1 MATQPISLITNFRWL
16 TSYNVTSEAWSTI
29 ASSTDGG
36 TANVTFFILAQD
48 MTNPTVRDTVFA
60 QIKIAIEGYYSDV
73 VWTTETHSWTTVTV
87 GLNNYNQW
95 SINLVGTAT
104 DPSETGV
111 IMFAPTNF
119 YVAITPNLAYGVV
132 IGNAETPCPECPPSV
147 NPEDATD
154 CLSCYQQE
162 ANFCETPITIL
173 GLSDNTDYT
182 LNILDNVSGKT
193 YTYDVTTDGNGEAD
207 IDTADFPTGL
217 FSPYNSPFTITI
229 KDTNGNDVVL
239 TYGYVNYSCI
249 DLTIINSYTA

>member
-1 MATQPISLITNFRWL
+1 MALSYTGQFLIPTASTF
-16 TSYNVTSEAWSTI
+16 TSSGI
-29 ASSTDGG
+29 AAIYYQQSSGNAGSSQTLQELLGVFKTTLETAFGG
-36 TANVTFFILAQD
+36 T
-48 MTNPTVRDTVFA
+48 FA
-60 QIKIAIEGYYSDV
+60 
-73 VWTTETHSWTTVTV
+73 WTTTTVGSNYQIDFTFT
-87 GLNNYNQW
+87 GL
-95 SINLVGTAT
+95 TT
-104 DPSETGV
+104 DPSTQPEGDLASLALV
-111 IMFAPTNF
+111 DDLGNF
-119 YVAITPNLAYGVV
+119 YTTALYNT
-132 IGNAETPCPECPPSV
+132 CPECPPSV
-147 NPEDATD
+147 NPEDAED

-162 ANFCETPITIL
+162 ADFCETPITIL

-229 KDTNGNDVVL
+229 RDTNGNDVVL